1 MINCFIHL
9 KYFLENLTR
18 IIFTFLFFFSSRRE
32 SSAGHPK
39 CQKTI
44 SFSDTIDVA
53 DEESP
58 KRCPHSSASQNNPQS
73 PPDPNN
79 ISEDEDNENEEEN
92 IDVEN
97 IDANVDIYYENY
109 ECRPSNNALVV
120 IENTDEDYKKPSR
133 YLCGHYDGELDE
145 QVQMPQLSTRQMSV
159 IEEVT
164 SSV

>member
-1 MINCFIHL
+1 MWAIKSVNGWYYKSL
-9 KYFLENLTR
+9 FLL
-18 IIFTFLFFFSSRRE
+18 LFSTSRRE

-58 KRCPHSSASQNNPQS
+58 KRCPPQNNSQS
-73 PPDPNN
+73 LPDNV
-79 ISEDEDNENEEEN
+79 SEDEEIIENDGN
-92 IDVEN
+92 IDIES

-120 IENTDEDYKKPSR
+120 IENTDEDYKKPNR
-133 YLCGHYDGELDE
+133 YACGHYDGELE
-145 QVQMPQLSTRQMSV
+145 EPVQMSQLTPRQMSV